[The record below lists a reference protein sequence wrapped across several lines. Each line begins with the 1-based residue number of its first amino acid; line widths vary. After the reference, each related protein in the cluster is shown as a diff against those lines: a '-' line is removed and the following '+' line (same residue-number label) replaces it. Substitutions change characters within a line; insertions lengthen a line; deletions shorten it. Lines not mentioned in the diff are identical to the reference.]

1 MRRSAADFGYSVL
14 VIDSDPGA
22 EQSLWSVR
30 LKPDTTSIGE
40 SRTLRLPAGAGR
52 YGCMKARTYRVHEFA
67 ALAGVTVKAL
77 HHYDRLGLLK
87 PARTRNGYRLYS
99 IAHLARL
106 EQVIALKAL
115 GIPLKQMRSILDR
128 EPLPLAATFRQQREV
143 LEEQRTAIDRAIDAL
158 TRAERAI
165 AQDPSSEAAILQ
177 QVIKVMST
185 HDVDVMRKYY
195 SDEAWEQWK
204 HYYDDWPSEEWR
216 TLYRE
221 IAAALD
227 EDPASDRAQALA
239 DRWLALAQREPAG
252 AIRTGLM
259 KAWADREHW
268 PPALRRRLAEFDIER
283 GMAFVNA
290 AVWIRYDRE
299 REARARAGQVPPRVN
314 PSRLALFREWTK
326 LVDMDPSSAEAQAM
340 RTRWDD
346 LLERESEGDEEIKAD
361 MRKALQPRKQWPA
374 GMKRYWAAL
383 YDTDV
388 ETWDRVVDFIDRTS
402 RQTRA

>member
-1 MRRSAADFGYSVL
+1 
-14 VIDSDPGA
+14 
-22 EQSLWSVR
+22 
-30 LKPDTTSIGE
+30 
-40 SRTLRLPAGAGR
+40 
-52 YGCMKARTYRVHEFA
+52 MKARTYRVHEFA
-67 ALAGVTVKAL
+67 ELAGVTVKAL

-106 EQVIALKAL
+106 EQIIALKAL

-128 EPLPLAATFRQQREV
+128 EPLPLAVTFRQQRHV
-143 LEEQRTAIDRAIDAL
+143 LKEQRASLDRAIDTL
-158 TRAERAI
+158 QRAEQAI
-165 AQDPSSEAAILQ
+165 EQDPSSEAAILQ
-177 QVIKVMST
+177 QVIKAMST
-185 HDVDVMRKYY
+185 QDVDVMKKYY

-221 IAAALD
+221 IAAALG

-239 DRWLALAQREPAG
+239 DRWLVLAQREPAG

-299 REARARAGQVPPRVN
+299 RERRARAGEVQPRVN
-314 PSRLALFREWTK
+314 PSRLALFREWIT
-326 LVDMDPSSAEAQAM
+326 LIETNPAGTDAQAL
-340 RTRWDD
+340 RVRWDE
-346 LLERESEGDEEIKAD
+346 LLERETDGDEEAKAD
-361 MRKALQPRKQWPA
+361 MRKAFESRQRWPA
-374 GMKRYWAAL
+374 GMKRYWASL

-388 ETWDRVVDFIDRTS
+388 DTWDRVTDFIERASQRAS
-402 RQTRA
+402 R